1 MEAACRLS
9 NSTRKTQ
16 ACSFHIS
23 SAEVNGPLNLH
34 ETVLSAQTSEPEWLR
49 DERSFADVEILNGAP
64 IRYRVRQ
71 IGDVNEFTIS
81 VDLAGPKIGPETVDH
96 VRSHLRHVL
105 GLGDDLP
112 SFYGTFADDTVLSP
126 TFLRLRGLRL
136 MRSTNLYESL
146 IFSILSQNSSA
157 QKMNKTA
164 RLLMQHYGSR
174 VKFPDGSTHFLFP
187 SAEILASSRAGELR
201 AKTSMGYRARP
212 VVEVSRLVSE
222 KAIRLDK
229 LAECSYEE
237 ALRSLLEL
245 PGVGPKVADCFLLY
259 GLGRLEAAPVDV
271 WVHRIVSELY
281 FKGLKISRLMT
292 GRFLRERF
300 GNWAGYA
307 QLYLF
312 DYARRGA
319 LSTSTATQV
328 TTRA

>member
-1 MEAACRLS
+1 MPNFTHE
-9 NSTRKTQ
+9 TQ
-16 ACSFHIS
+16 AYSFHIS
-23 SAEVNGPLNLH
+23 GAEVNGPLNLQ
-34 ETVLSAQTSEPEWLR
+34 ETVLSAQTSEPEWLG
-49 DERSFADVEILNGAP
+49 DQTSLTDVEVLDGAP
-64 IRYRVRQ
+64 IKYTVRQ
-71 IGDVNEFTIS
+71 IGDVNEFTIN
-81 VDLAGPKIGPETVDH
+81 VDLISSRIGAETVDH
-96 VRSHLRHVL
+96 ARSHLKHVL

-112 SFYGTFADDTVLSP
+112 SFYRTFADDTALSP

-136 MRSTNLYESL
+136 MRGTNLYESL

-187 SAEILASSRAGELR
+187 SAETLARSTARELR

-212 VVEVSRLVSE
+212 VVEVSKLVSE
-222 KAIRLDK
+222 EAIRLEQ
-229 LAECSYEE
+229 LGECPYEE
-237 ALRSLLEL
+237 AMRVLLEL

-271 WVHRIVSELY
+271 WIHRIVSELY
-281 FKGLKISRLMT
+281 FKGRKISRLMT

-319 LSTSTATQV
+319 FSTNTAAQA
-328 TTRA
+328 TTHV